1 MSKNT
6 KIILGIVIGLLVVC
20 VCGGVATFGALTWF
34 GVTVGQQFEPNPE
47 KVAQIASKIADFK
60 LPPGYT
66 TEYGIEVADFALA
79 SYSPGDD
86 HSHIMFIQMPPDSK
100 VDQVT
105 LERQMTQVT
114 QPRSSKRPTKLTM
127 VGASQ
132 VTVRGQSVKF
142 VISEGTNSE
151 GQAYRQMRGMF
162 QGKGGLV
169 LLTVEEPT
177 SRWNQAT
184 VDAFIASIR

>member
-6 KIILGIVIGLLVVC
+6 KIILGIGIGLLVMC
-20 VCGGVATFGALTWF
+20 VCGALATFGALSWF
-34 GVTVGQQFEPNPE
+34 GIAIGQQFEPNPE

-114 QPRSSKRPTKLTM
+114 QPRSRNRPSNLTA
-127 VGASQ
+127 VGTTQA
-132 VTVRGQSVKF
+132 TVRGQAVKF
-142 VISEGTNSE
+142 AISEGTNSE

-162 QGKGGLV
+162 QGKGGLA
-169 LLTVEEPT
+169 LLMVEEPT